1 MVMGSNPLDAC
12 VNLQKKK
19 KEKKKKRVTLH
30 PPKGHSI
37 NVCYALLSK
46 VIIQSRIINTGHG

>member
-12 VNLQKKK
+12 VNLPK
-19 KEKKKKRVTLH
+19 KKKKRVTLH

-37 NVCYALLSK
+37 NVCYAWLSK